1 MTPGLPKAGSHY
13 VVSWARVLLTLG
25 CLGKVQLLSP
35 FGGTNFDAKLRRQS
49 LDPVD
54 LVAAHAGAMDVCARG
69 FKAAAAMLEDGTIEA
84 MRADRYAGWETPKA
98 KAMLEGDLASIAAQV
113 VQDGINPQPRSGRQE
128 ILENIVNRF
137 V

>member
-1 MTPGLPKAGSHY
+1 
-13 VVSWARVLLTLG
+13 
-25 CLGKVQLLSP
+25 
-35 FGGTNFDAKLRRQS
+35 
-49 LDPVD
+49 
-54 LVAAHAGAMDVCARG
+54 CARG

-84 MRADRYAGWETPKA
+84 MRAERYAGWETPKA